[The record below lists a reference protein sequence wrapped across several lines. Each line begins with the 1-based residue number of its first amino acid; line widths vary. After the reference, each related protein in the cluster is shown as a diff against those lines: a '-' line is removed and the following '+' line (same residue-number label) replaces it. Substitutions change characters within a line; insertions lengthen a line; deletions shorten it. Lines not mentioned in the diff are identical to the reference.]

1 PARPAT
7 VIVIAQAKTRTVT
20 LQTRPR
26 QARDQDSDV
35 ECYWTV
41 TGDCGGIGT
50 ERLCVKDWGNKRG
63 RRRPVREE
71 EPKQRRADMAND
83 AEELPQGPELHGI
96 DGTPVET
103 DPSLSLSHGV
113 GSRVTCVDYF
123 ALPQTFQV
131 GTVARHWVRE
141 DSWPDGL
148 HFAYLV
154 QLDNGRRVFAR
165 NDERFIR
172 SSDAAPVYMPNVLAP
187 RTIMKFKIDN
197 VWRKGVLVALNEDW
211 LDSGEA
217 PHIVHFEEGGSTGLG
232 SYRKIWG
239 TDDTIVIDRVDFIE
253 NLKKTVAVASNREH
267 VSVPTNLTTVKQSLR
282 FDGHRIF
289 APEDTDHCVTKSSA
303 PLPYSCYI
311 CCDSEFTKDNLIVRD
326 CACRGDS
333 SGWAH
338 LECLRSWAK
347 SNLASRQRKKPGFDV
362 LELDGDSYNPFESC
376 KMCRQFFD
384 HRSLSKSV
392 LIDAW
397 RPTKGNKDQR
407 ENYSGNQKERQ
418 SAHLAQMLKDCA
430 CFYLLNGER
439 NKCIQYYDEGVK
451 IQTKIWG
458 EVDQLPSIG
467 TLEDLRNGV
476 EVEVGFD
483 ADGVEWAFKRRFD
496 P

>member
-1 PARPAT
+1 
-7 VIVIAQAKTRTVT
+7 
-20 LQTRPR
+20 
-26 QARDQDSDV
+26 
-35 ECYWTV
+35 
-41 TGDCGGIGT
+41 
-50 ERLCVKDWGNKRG
+50 
-63 RRRPVREE
+63 VREE

-172 SSDAAPVYMPNVLAP
+172 SSDAAPVYMPKVLAP

-211 LDSGEA
+211 LESGEA
-217 PHIVHFEEGGSTGLG
+217 PHIVHFEEGGSTGQG

-239 TDDTIVIDRVDFIE
+239 TDDTIVMDSVDLIE
-253 NLKKTVAVASNREH
+253 NLVKTFAVAYNDEH

-282 FDGHRIF
+282 FDVGDRVECNIDGRREAGIIMKCWYQESMVSQDRNEYFPYQIQLDIGHRIF

-311 CCDSEFTKDNLIVRD
+311 CCDSEFTKDNMIVRD

-338 LECLRSWAK
+338 LECLKSWAK

-362 LELDGDSYNPFESC
+362 LQIGEDSYNPFESC
-376 KMCRQFFD
+376 KMCRQFFEFGT
-384 HRSLSKSV
+384 LSKSV

-397 RPTKGNKDQR
+397 YDLFKDISDFTRYPTAIRATFSKCRLEIDHGDVEKAKSILLEKIR
-407 ENYSGNQKERQ
+407 FARVIKEGKKERRISSNLRSREPARLPVRGAPQ
-418 SAHLAQMLKDCA
+418 DPYSSLH
-430 CFYLLNGER
+430 ER
-439 NKCIQYYDEGVK
+439 MSRR
-451 IQTKIWG
+451 
-458 EVDQLPSIG
+458 SIG
-467 TLEDLRNGV
+467 TE
-476 EVEVGFD
+476 
-483 ADGVEWAFKRRFD
+483 
-496 P
+496 